1 MQEEISKKRKLAI
14 FQLRK
19 IENILKREGKDNIK
33 LAAEW
38 KKPWQV
44 LIATILSA
52 QSRDEKTIEIAKKL
66 FSRYKS
72 LRALANAKIKDV
84 EKIIREIN
92 FYKTKTRNIV
102 KTARII
108 VKKYRGKIPS
118 ERDKLMELPGVG
130 RKVANVY
137 LVQVHKAN
145 AIGVDTHVAFLS
157 RVLGWTKNKR
167 PEKIE
172 KDLEALFPKKYWNS
186 INYILVRFGRTYK
199 TRKMQIEKLKN
210 EGIIN

>member
-1 MQEEISKKRKLAI
+1 MIAKRNFAVL
-14 FQLRK
+14 QLKK
-19 IENILKREGKDNIK
+19 IEKIVEKEASNLK

-52 QSRDEKTIEIAKKL
+52 QSRDEKTIEVANKLFKKYNSLKKL
-66 FSRYKS
+66 
-72 LRALANAKIKDV
+72 AKAKVREV
-84 EKIIREIN
+84 EKVIREIN
-92 FYKTKTRNIV
+92 FYKTKARNII

-108 VKKYRGKIPS
+108 IEKYKGKIPKQR
-118 ERDKLMELPGVG
+118 EDLMKLPGVG

-157 RVLGWTKNKR
+157 RALGWTKEKSQ
-167 PEKIE
+167 EKIE
-172 KDLEALFPKKYWNS
+172 KDLQALFPKKYWNKL
-186 INYILVRFGRTYK
+186 NYILVKFGRLYK
-199 TRKMQIEKLKN
+199 TRKKQIEKLKN
-210 EGIIN
+210 EGIIS

>member
-118 ERDKLMELPGVG
+118 EREKLMELPGVG

>member
-118 ERDKLMELPGVG
+118 EREKLMELPGVG

-210 EGIIN
+210 EGMIN